1 MTEFE
6 LIEGKPRIFAIS
18 QNSDLLTQIQE
29 YVDNYDYDFV
39 GSSSK
44 QEDIFRKIEEL
55 SVNLIFLDSETE
67 NIDLIELTTDLEVYN
82 IPIIIIIGDLFN
94 ETIDTLLMSN
104 PFGYLIKPLD
114 EEELQRAM
122 AVALRKHEQNIQNI
136 MEAQSKLQEKS
147 NELLIE
153 KSDSSFLLI
162 LCVALIIIAVLS
174 RNATWL
180 QWVLLIPTGAM
191 LINSFVSLKKQK
203 KPEPIDENNLP
214 FVSIFIPAHN
224 EEFTIEDTVRSVCQL
239 DYHSLPEE
247 EGQEGKPQYELI
259 VVNDGST
266 DRTGE
271 ILSQLKE
278 EYPQVKIV
286 TRHPPRSGKGKGFV
300 LNDALTLSQGEIVG
314 VFDADTQIK
323 PDYLKTVIPYL
334 VGDIDGVQTR
344 VKMFN
349 KNENF
354 LARMQHVEFTTFGNT
369 LIAKDN
375 LDHTGFLG
383 GNGQFVKKQ
392 AIIESGRWDGFAVTE
407 DLNLA
412 IKIILN
418 GGKISY
424 CGDCAVY
431 QEAVTDWRSFF
442 KQRTRWAI
450 GNFETLFVYF
460 PLIIRSKISLLK
472 KFNVL
477 EHISFYSFNLLIFFG
492 FIITILNAISW
503 FFFHNVTLIRMEA
516 PLIVGILS
524 AVAFFPGLVFALMRD
539 KLGILEM
546 IKDMVKYYLYCF
558 HLIPLFFLTMYTMMS
573 RKERKWSK
581 TVHKGGK
588 ET

>member
-6 LIEGKPRIFAIS
+6 LIEGKPKIFAIS
-18 QNSDLLTQIQE
+18 QNKELLTQIQE

-39 GSSSK
+39 GSASK
-44 QEDIFRKIEEL
+44 EADIFRKVEEL
-55 SVNLIFLDSETE
+55 TVNLIFLDSEIE
-67 NIDLIELTTDLEVYN
+67 GIDLIELTNDLEIFNV
-82 IPIIIIIGDLFN
+82 PIIIIIGDLFN
-94 ETIDTLLMSN
+94 DTIDTILMSN

-114 EEELQRAM
+114 EDELQRAM

-136 MEAQSKLQEKS
+136 LEAQSKLQEKS

-162 LCVALIIIAVLS
+162 LCISLIIIAVLS

-180 QWVLLIPTGAM
+180 QWLLLIPTGAM
-191 LINSFVSLKKQK
+191 LINSIVSLKKQK
-203 KPEPIDENNLP
+203 KPEPLDESNLP

-224 EEFTIEDTVRSVCQL
+224 EEYTIGETVRSVCQL
-239 DYHSLPEE
+239 DYHNEPEE
-247 EGQEGKPQYELI
+247 EGGEREPQYELI

-266 DRTGE
+266 DSTGE
-271 ILSQLKE
+271 ILSQLKD

-300 LNDALTLSQGEIVG
+300 LNDALTLSRGEIVG

-349 KNENF
+349 KDENF

-392 AIIESGRWDGFAVTE
+392 AIIECGRWDGFAVTE

-431 QEAVTDWRSFF
+431 QEAVTDWRAFF
-442 KQRTRWAI
+442 RQRTRWAI
-450 GNFETLFVYF
+450 GNFETLFVYL
-460 PLIIRSKISLLK
+460 PLIVRSKISLLK
-472 KFNVL
+472 KFNVI

-492 FIITILNAISW
+492 FVITIINAISW

-524 AVAFFPGLVFALMRD
+524 AIAFFPGLIFSLMRD
-539 KLGILEM
+539 KLGLFEL
-546 IKDMVKYYLYCF
+546 IKDMVKYYIYCF
-558 HLIPLFFLTMYTMMS
+558 HLIPLFFLTMYSMMS

>member
-1 MTEFE
+1 MTEYE

-18 QNSDLLTQIQE
+18 QNSEMLSTVEE
-29 YVDNYDYDFV
+29 YVDNYDYDYV
-39 GSSSK
+39 GSASDKS
-44 QEDIFRKIEEL
+44 DIFKKVEEL
-55 SVNLIFLDSETE
+55 SVNLIFLDSEIE
-67 NIDLIELTTDLEVYN
+67 GIDLIELTDDLELYN
-82 IPIIIIIGDLFN
+82 IPVIIIIGDLFN
-94 ETIDTLLMSN
+94 ETIDKLLMSN

-114 EEELQRAM
+114 EDELQRAM
-122 AVALRKHEQNIQNI
+122 AVALRKHEQNLKSVK
-136 MEAQSKLQEKS
+136 EAQSKLQEKS
-147 NELLIE
+147 TELLIE
-153 KSDSSFLLI
+153 KSDSSLLLI
-162 LCVALIIIAVLS
+162 LCISLIIIAVLS

-191 LINSFVSLKKQK
+191 LINSIVSLKKQK
-203 KPEPIDENNLP
+203 KPEPLKEYP

-224 EEFTIEDTVRSVCQL
+224 EEFTIEDTIRSVCQI
-239 DYHSLPEE
+239 DYHNE
-247 EGQEGKPQYELI
+247 EGEPQYELI

-266 DRTGE
+266 DSTGE
-271 ILSQLKE
+271 ILSGLKSEFPQL
-278 EYPQVKIV
+278 KIV

-300 LNDALTLSQGEIVG
+300 LNDALTLSRGEIIG

-323 PDYLKTVIPYL
+323 PDYLKKVIPYIHD
-334 VGDIDGVQTR
+334 DIEGVQTR

-354 LARMQHVEFTTFGNT
+354 LARMQHVEFTTFANT

-383 GNGQFVKKQ
+383 GNGQFVRKQ
-392 AIIESGRWDGFAVTE
+392 AIIDSGRWDGFAVTE

-431 QEAVTDWRSFF
+431 QEAVTDWKAFF
-442 KQRTRWAI
+442 RQRTRWAI

-460 PLIIRSKISLLK
+460 PQILRSKISITK
-472 KFNVL
+472 KFNVI

-516 PLIVGILS
+516 PFIVGILS
-524 AVAFFPGLVFALMRD
+524 AVAFFPGIIFSLARD
-539 KLGILEM
+539 KLGFFEA
-546 IKDMVKYYLYCF
+546 IKDIVKYYIYCF
-558 HLIPLFFLTMYTMMS
+558 HLIPLFFLTMYSMMS

-588 ET
+588 NNEK

>member
-1 MTEFE
+1 MTEYE

-18 QNSDLLTQIQE
+18 QNNEMLSTVEE
-29 YVDNYDYDFV
+29 YVDNYDYDYV
-39 GSSSK
+39 GSASDKS
-44 QEDIFRKIEEL
+44 DIFKKVEEL
-55 SVNLIFLDSETE
+55 SVNLIFLDSEIE
-67 NIDLIELTTDLEVYN
+67 GIDLIELTDDLELYN
-82 IPIIIIIGDLFN
+82 IPVIIIIGDLFN
-94 ETIDTLLMSN
+94 ETIDKLLMSN

-114 EEELQRAM
+114 EDELQRAM
-122 AVALRKHEQNIQNI
+122 AVALRKHEQNLKSVK
-136 MEAQSKLQEKS
+136 EAQSKLQEKS
-147 NELLIE
+147 TELLIE
-153 KSDSSFLLI
+153 KSDSSLLLI
-162 LCVALIIIAVLS
+162 LCISLIIIAVLS

-191 LINSFVSLKKQK
+191 LINSIVSLKKQK
-203 KPEPIDENNLP
+203 KPEPLKEYP

-224 EEFTIEDTVRSVCQL
+224 EEFTIEDTIRSVCQI
-239 DYHSLPEE
+239 DYHNE
-247 EGQEGKPQYELI
+247 EGEPQYELI

-266 DRTGE
+266 DSTGE
-271 ILSQLKE
+271 ILSRLKSEFPQL
-278 EYPQVKIV
+278 KIV

-300 LNDALTLSQGEIVG
+300 LNDALTLSRGEIIG

-323 PDYLKTVIPYL
+323 PDYLKKVIPYIHD
-334 VGDIDGVQTR
+334 DIEGVQTR

-354 LARMQHVEFTTFGNT
+354 LARMQHVEFTTFANT

-383 GNGQFVKKQ
+383 GNGQFVRKQ
-392 AIIESGRWDGFAVTE
+392 AIIDSGRWDGFAVTE

-431 QEAVTDWRSFF
+431 QEAVTDWKAFF
-442 KQRTRWAI
+442 RQRTRWAI

-460 PLIIRSKISLLK
+460 PQILRSKISITK
-472 KFNVL
+472 KFNVI

-516 PLIVGILS
+516 PFIVGILS
-524 AVAFFPGLVFALMRD
+524 AVAFFPGIIFSLARD
-539 KLGILEM
+539 KLGFFEA
-546 IKDMVKYYLYCF
+546 IKDIVKYYIYCF
-558 HLIPLFFLTMYTMMS
+558 HLIPLFFLTMYSMMS

-588 ET
+588 K